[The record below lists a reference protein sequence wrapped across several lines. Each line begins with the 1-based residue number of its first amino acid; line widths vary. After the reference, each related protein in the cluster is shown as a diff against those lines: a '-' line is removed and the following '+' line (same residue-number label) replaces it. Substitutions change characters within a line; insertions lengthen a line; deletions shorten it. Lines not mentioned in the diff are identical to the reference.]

1 MDEVEAE
8 KKINELEDLLLKLEE
23 KKVIVNDIHN
33 SCEQLP
39 NFGEIKSI
47 VKVLLDELTTI
58 ITVIRENQTFMRNNL
73 QEIAMQKQT
82 VPVVEI
88 PVITPD
94 SQIASIENNSVI
106 DNIKPETQAIAN
118 IKPET
123 SAIATQT
130 NKEMPTTDNIMVIQ
144 SFNSEG
150 ETIQIYNVPS
160 HSDDN
165 HQQNVIVEAKYSRG
179 QPGESKRASEL
190 VLKNIPKHFETTFV
204 EPDETT
210 TEVSVDPDGSKRII
224 VRKSTKTIQSHI
236 KSDDFEG
243 AVPENIL
250 SQLGLSGTTH
260 DVIIQGNTT
269 EPTFEQND
277 GIIESSIHAVIGQV
291 SKTVIKKTRTIIKKV
306 TIINGEEHVTE
317 EVIQEPDEIEE
328 FNETLPVSTTT
339 CEISEVFDDVQK
351 QETLPEVQF
360 IDPDT
365 IIITDDC
372 ALHEEEQVFDTQI
385 APLILNA
392 STQDV
397 DKQKSPQ
404 IQEVENIWPYNTAH
418 IVLQQT
424 TVSEVSDVPTIAENF
439 DDSLNVW
446 PQNLNI
452 GSNVDF
458 NDYSFNHI
466 IEKTS
471 DIMDDDGFVLIDSG
485 LDQTDVYN
493 PPSSKLEL
501 SNRFDDV
508 DVDVDSQPTIEQ
520 TQIPDLETSPK
531 PEIILIEKPTDS
543 KPNEQIET
551 ITEVTTVTIEPK
563 DLEIKTEDIVMLK
576 TETISEPTIQPTEIE
591 SPESISVE
599 QKPESIENITSTI
612 VETIINELEVTE
624 NVSIVQQPIVE
635 EVSVDIQ
642 DGSQAKV
649 EKPISEEYYET
660 YQVTLKVDPNEV
672 NKISVNMMETEAPN
686 KKIDLPKDNSEKSND
701 QVQNLP
707 EIQVQETGPLSI
719 ESNTPDKST
728 SEVDKSESQDTD
740 SGKKKNKSNKK
751 KKNQKAKLEESLSIE
766 IPDSPNK
773 SAAVSE
779 ALSIDNDN
787 VMPEEETLPEGNVGM
802 LESDETYKSFTE
814 TPELPVKIMEES
826 VLSSPDES
834 LQTTHETLVYP
845 GNVIEFQYFGDTEQ
859 QTDLTKEQ
867 IDKADFNKATLEI
880 DTKEIQTS
888 INTLD
893 NETQMSPN
901 TETFNAQAIVPSTET
916 PTLELVETES
926 QTIDEQKLQQEQ
938 EVQTDESNDNKP
950 TVAVAP
956 TSETTETSVQ
966 TIKNETHEEFIQTE
980 DVPAID
986 TNAPEIVELLVTE
999 IILQAVQNVP
1009 DKKEEAI
1016 EELITEPI
1024 VDEIVTIDTKEPTIE
1039 EPLKSSTTETVPEPE
1054 EIKTIDSNKNKSK
1067 KNKKNKSK
1075 QKDDGKVEISIEE
1088 GQNQITSKIEV
1099 SLKSE
1104 GKSKSKENELDVQV
1118 TVTTPLASAPAQD
1131 ESESQK
1137 QVLIQRLNEI
1147 MCIETNEP
1155 QKDTDQFGLSQNLNS
1170 MITNIE
1176 QQGIDAVP
1184 WDEVQYMIDSNVE
1197 SRRINNSND
1206 NDDFFEF
1213 YEDNEM
1219 ETTDNIEQSLDKV
1232 EQYINLLPEIV
1243 NSNEEKLTQKTIV
1256 IITKVFVSCLE
1267 QVEYRQQISKQ
1278 NKGAD
1283 NNESELEHLKRL
1295 EELLNELKS
1304 KITPL
1309 KNTELKENINRCI
1322 CTLKQHVNLD
1332 KDIEESVVKDQLL
1345 YHSMNNDTNDSIRKL
1360 KEDTDLLEQKFK
1372 FSLHADSSINDKL
1385 KLLEYLDSMSKEN
1398 KKKSS
1403 QLIRQTNTQ
1412 DEQAHQIRTCYDRT
1426 CEVEHNIRLE
1436 RRRIVQL
1443 ISLSEEY
1450 EQTLN
1455 EFSQITLIANT
1466 LVDKTIV
1473 TNSLDLLQN
1482 EIQRHRKFFVN
1493 LNHCRNILESLEK
1506 NLDSETRL
1514 KHSQLHN
1521 SLHEKATIILEKAG
1535 ERSQKLS
1542 LAASRWTLLDKR
1554 MKSEESWLQVAEQR
1568 VPDLSTVTSAD
1579 YEQYITLYQSLIT
1592 DITTHQSKMMQN
1604 YETANKLQ
1612 DLICAPNLETKC
1624 NDNLTKITKIKED
1637 VLFYLKKLTV
1647 FKSMWNEY
1655 NMNADRLENWMN
1667 YVEEELT
1674 QVNIPDNYL
1683 DYPVEN
1689 MRNFWE
1695 IKAQYEVHNQIYNNV
1710 CESFEKSLKIIG
1722 IADDKQQLQF
1732 YAQLEDRWRN
1742 VSDRIGTIKNQITE
1756 NISSGTTSYI
1766 EKLSFLERELDELM
1780 FILNNIKGIIRNP
1793 EELHLYIERLI
1804 VLKSRIVIVEHELV
1818 TIGFVSAVDTEK
1830 VGELCDKAHKVSL
1843 HITEEI
1849 ELADLCRG
1857 KMKTLKQEIDGIK
1870 SDQRGFYDN
1879 LNQFEY
1885 AAKLESAAIEKALIE
1900 CSIMKDN
1907 LVNHWQDIMRV
1918 RHQLHTLP
1926 TVLRMS
1932 VSPVEIEKEI
1942 SVLEDD
1948 YVDIEKRLQDAEML
1962 LKNRFVLWKR
1972 FEKQLEIIQQN
1983 IQETDFMV
1991 ELLTVHGNIDYERL
2005 QKATERLE
2013 VISI

>member
-1 MDEVEAE
+1 M
-8 KKINELEDLLLKLEE
+8 
-23 KKVIVNDIHN
+23 IVNDIHN
-33 SCEQLP
+33 NCEQLP
-39 NFGEIKSI
+39 NFGEIRNN

-73 QEIAMQKQT
+73 QEIAMQKQ
-82 VPVVEI
+82 VAPVVEV
-88 PVITPD
+88 PVITPE
-94 SQIASIENNSVI
+94 SQIKSIENNTV
-106 DNIKPETQAIAN
+106 IAN

-123 SAIATQT
+123 QAIATQT

-243 AVPENIL
+243 AIPENIL

-269 EPTFEQND
+269 EPTFEKND

-291 SKTVIKKTRTIIKKV
+291 SKTIIKKSRTIIKKV

-328 FNETLPVSTTT
+328 FNETLPESTVT
-339 CEISEVFDDVQK
+339 CEISEVYDDVQK

-360 IDPDT
+360 IEPET
-365 IIITDDC
+365 IITTEDC
-372 ALHEEEQVFDTQI
+372 TFNEEKQVFETQI

-424 TVSEVSDVPTIAENF
+424 TVSEVSDVPSIAENF
-439 DDSLNVW
+439 DDSIKVW

-471 DIMDDDGFVLIDSG
+471 DIMDDDGFVLIDSV

-508 DVDVDSQPTIEQ
+508 DVDSSQPTFEQ
-520 TQIPDLETSPK
+520 KTQVPDLETSQK
-531 PEIILIEKPTDS
+531 PDLTEKPTDS
-543 KPNEQIET
+543 KPSEQIET

-563 DLEIKTEDIVMLK
+563 DLDIKTEDIVMLK
-576 TETISEPTIQPTEIE
+576 TGTISEPTTQAIE
-591 SPESISVE
+591 TESISVE
-599 QKPESIENITSTI
+599 QKPESIENIKPTI
-612 VETIINELEVTE
+612 VETIINQLEVTE
-624 NVSIVQQPIVE
+624 DVKSITQQPIIDE
-635 EVSVDIQ
+635 ISVDIQ
-642 DGSQAKV
+642 DGNQTKV
-649 EKPISEEYYET
+649 EQPIPEEYYET
-660 YQVTLKVDPNEV
+660 YQVTLKVDPKEV
-672 NKISVNMMETEAPN
+672 KKISVNMIETEAPN
-686 KKIDLPKDNSEKSND
+686 KKIDLQKDNSEKSNK

-707 EIQVQETGPLSI
+707 ESQVQETGPLSI
-719 ESNTPDKST
+719 ESNTPDKIS
-728 SEVDKSESQDTD
+728 SEVDKSDSQDTD

-751 KKNQKAKLEESLSIE
+751 KKNQKTKLEESSSIE
-766 IPDSPNK
+766 LPQSPNK
-773 SAAVSE
+773 SEAVSE
-779 ALSIDNDN
+779 ALSFDNDN
-787 VMPEEETLPEGNVGM
+787 VMPEEETLPEGNVLM
-802 LESDETYKSFTE
+802 LESDETYKSFTDM
-814 TPELPVKIMEES
+814 PEFPVKILEES

-845 GNVIEFQYFGDTEQ
+845 GNVIELQYFGDTEQ

-867 IDKADFNKATLEI
+867 IDKADFTRATLEI

-901 TETFNAQAIVPSTET
+901 TETLPAQAVVPSTET

-926 QTIDEQKLQQEQ
+926 QTIEEQKLQQEQ
-938 EVQTDESNDNKP
+938 EVQTEESNDTKP
-950 TVAVAP
+950 SVTVAP
-956 TSETTETSVQ
+956 TSETTESSVQ
-966 TIKNETHEEFIQTE
+966 TIKNETQEEFIQTE
-980 DVPAID
+980 DVPAKD

-999 IILQAVQNVP
+999 IILQAVQNIP
-1009 DKKEEAI
+1009 DKSEEAVQG
-1016 EELITEPI
+1016 LTTEPI
-1024 VDEIVTIDTKEPTIE
+1024 VEKIVTIDTIEPTVE
-1039 EPLKSSTTETVPEPE
+1039 VPLKSSTTENVPEPE
-1054 EIKTIDSNKNKSK
+1054 ETKPLDSNKKSK

-1075 QKDDGKVEISIEE
+1075 QKDDGKVEVSIEE
-1088 GQNQITSKIEV
+1088 GPNQITSKIAV

-1104 GKSKSKENELDVQV
+1104 GKSKSNEKELDVQV
-1118 TVTTPLASAPAQD
+1118 TVTTPLASSPVKD
-1131 ESESQK
+1131 ESETQK

-1176 QQGIDAVP
+1176 QQGFDAVP
-1184 WDEVQYMIDSNVE
+1184 WDEVQYMIDSHVE
-1197 SRRINNSND
+1197 SRRINNFND

-1213 YEDNEM
+1213 HEDNEM

-1283 NNESELEHLKRL
+1283 NNESELQHLKRL
-1295 EELLNELKS
+1295 EDLLNELKS

-1309 KNTELKENINRCI
+1309 KNTELRDNINKCI

-1345 YHSMNNDTNDSIRKL
+1345 YHSINNDTNDSIRKL
-1360 KEDTDLLEQKFK
+1360 KADTDLLEQKFK

-1385 KLLEYLDSMSKEN
+1385 KLLEFLDSVSKEN

-1624 NDNLTKITKIKED
+1624 NDNLTKIIKIKED
-1637 VLFYLKKLTV
+1637 VLFYMKKLTV

-1742 VSDRIGTIKNQITE
+1742 VSDRIGAIKNQITE

-1900 CSIMKDN
+1900 CSVMKDN

-2013 VISI
+2013 VI

>member
-1 MDEVEAE
+1 M
-8 KKINELEDLLLKLEE
+8 ED
-23 KKVIVNDIHN
+23 KKVIVNDIYKN
-33 SCEQLP
+33 CEQS
-39 NFGEIKSI
+39 NFGEIQNI

-58 ITVIRENQTFMRNNL
+58 TTVIRESQTIMRNNL
-73 QEIAMQKQT
+73 QEMAMQKQT
-82 VPVVEI
+82 APIVEA
-88 PVITPD
+88 PVITSD
-94 SQIASIENNSVI
+94 AQMVSVENNSVI
-106 DNIKPETQAIAN
+106 NVKPETQAM
-118 IKPET
+118 
-123 SAIATQT
+123 ATQT
-130 NKEMPTTDNIMVIQ
+130 NKEATDNIMVIQ

-179 QPGESKRASEL
+179 QPGEQKRASEL
-190 VLKNIPKHFETTFV
+190 VLKNIPKQFETTFV
-204 EPDETT
+204 EPDERT
-210 TEVSVDPDGSKRII
+210 TEISVDPDGSKRII

-236 KSDDFEG
+236 KSDDFQG

-260 DVIIQGNTT
+260 DVIIQGDAT

-277 GIIESSIHAVIGQV
+277 GITSSSITAVIGQV
-291 SKTVIKKTRTIIKKV
+291 SKTVIKKSRTIIKKI

-328 FNETLPVSTTT
+328 FNETLPESTIT
-339 CEISEVFDDVQK
+339 CEITEVCDDVQK
-351 QETLPEVQF
+351 QETLPEVQL
-360 IDPDT
+360 IEPEHLE
-365 IIITDDC
+365 IITPEDC
-372 ALHEEEQVFDTQI
+372 TFNEENQVFETQI

-397 DKQKSPQ
+397 DKQKNSPQ

-424 TVSEVSDVPTIAENF
+424 TVSEVSDIPSIAENF
-439 DDSLNVW
+439 DDSLKVW
-446 PQNLNI
+446 PQNLTI

-458 NDYSFNHI
+458 NDYSFNQI
-466 IEKTS
+466 VDKTS
-471 DIMDDDGFVLIDSG
+471 DNVDDDGFVLIDSV

-493 PPSSKLEL
+493 PPQTKLEL
-501 SNRFDDV
+501 SSIFDDV
-508 DVDVDSQPTIEQ
+508 DSETTLQQEQ
-520 TQIPDLETSPK
+520 KTQVQDLETSQTPET
-531 PEIILIEKPTDS
+531 PEISLIEKPIDS
-543 KPNEQIET
+543 KQIEQIET
-551 ITEVTTVTIEPK
+551 ITEELTIETIVPK
-563 DLEIKTEDIVMLK
+563 SDDLENKPEDVVLLK
-576 TETISEPTIQPTEIE
+576 TENIPEPTTQVIEIV
-591 SPESISVE
+591 SPETINVE
-599 QKPESIENITSTI
+599 QTPETIENVKSTI
-612 VETIINELEVTE
+612 VETNVTELELTE
-624 NVSIVQQPIVE
+624 DVKSLIEEPIIGDI
-635 EVSVDIQ
+635 SQDIQ
-642 DGSQAKV
+642 DGSQPKV
-649 EKPISEEYYET
+649 EQPIAEEYYET

-672 NKISVNMMETEAPN
+672 NKISVNMMETEAPS
-686 KKIDLPKDNSEKSND
+686 KTND

-707 EIQVQETGPLSI
+707 EIQVQESGPQSI
-719 ESNTPDKST
+719 ESNSQDKTS
-728 SEVDKSESQDTD
+728 SEVDKSESQDSKD
-740 SGKKKNKSNKK
+740 SNKNKNKNKK

-766 IPDSPNK
+766 HPESPDKN
-773 SAAVSE
+773 VDISE
-779 ALSIDNDN
+779 AHSIDNDN
-787 VMPEEETLPEGNVGM
+787 VMPEEETLPEGNVGV
-802 LESDETYKSFTE
+802 LDSDETYKSFTE
-814 TPELPVKIMEES
+814 MPELPVKIMEES

-834 LQTTHETLVYP
+834 LQPNHETLVYP

-867 IDKADFNKATLEI
+867 IDKADFNKSTLEI

-901 TETFNAQAIVPSTET
+901 PETTEEIVPTTET
-916 PTLELVETES
+916 PVLELVETES
-926 QTIDEQKLQQEQ
+926 QTIEEQKLHQEQ
-938 EVQTDESNDNKP
+938 EVQTDESNDNNTIVP
-950 TVAVAP
+950 VAS
-956 TSETTETSVQ
+956 TSETADMSVQ

-980 DVPAID
+980 EVPAKD
-986 TNAPEIVELLVTE
+986 SDSPAVVELLVTE
-999 IILQAVQNVP
+999 IILQAVQRVGEN
-1009 DKKEEAI
+1009 EEAVDV
-1016 EELITEPI
+1016 LQPEPI
-1024 VDEIVTIDTKEPTIE
+1024 VEEIVQSLAIEPTIE
-1039 EPLKSSTTETVPEPE
+1039 KTQALKSSPIDTVPEPE
-1054 EIKTIDSNKNKSK
+1054 EVKANDSSKTKSK

-1075 QKDDGKVEISIEE
+1075 KDDGKLEVSIQESVVE
-1088 GQNQITSKIEV
+1088 NQITSKIEV

-1104 GKSKSKENELDVQV
+1104 SKPNSREKELDVQV
-1118 TVTTPLASAPAQD
+1118 TVTTPITSTPAED
-1131 ESESQK
+1131 ESENQK

-1155 QKDTDQFGLSQNLNS
+1155 QKDSDQFGLSQNLNS

-1176 QQGIDAVP
+1176 QQGFEAVP
-1184 WDEVQYMIDSNVE
+1184 WDEVQYMIDSHVE
-1197 SRRINNSND
+1197 SRRINNSTD

-1213 YEDNEM
+1213 HDDNEL
-1219 ETTDNIEQSLDKV
+1219 ETTDNIEKSLDKV
-1232 EQYINLLPEIV
+1232 QQYINLLPEIV

-1267 QVEYRQQISKQ
+1267 QVEYKQQISKQ
-1278 NKGAD
+1278 NKGAVND
-1283 NNESELEHLKRL
+1283 ESELEHLKRL

-1309 KNTELKENINRCI
+1309 KNTELRENINKCI

-1345 YHSMNNDTNDSIRKL
+1345 YHSINNDTNDSIRKL
-1360 KEDTDLLEQKFK
+1360 QADTQALEQKFK
-1372 FSLHADSSINDKL
+1372 FSQQADSSINDKL
-1385 KLLEYLDSMSKEN
+1385 KLLEFLDLVSKEN

-1466 LVDKTIV
+1466 LVDKTID

-1624 NDNLTKITKIKED
+1624 NDNLTKIIKIKED
-1637 VLFYLKKLTV
+1637 VLFYLKKLMV

-1742 VSDRIGTIKNQITE
+1742 VSDRIGTIKNKITE

-2013 VISI
+2013 VIFN

>member
-1 MDEVEAE
+1 M
-8 KKINELEDLLLKLEE
+8 EE
-23 KKVIVNDIHN
+23 KKVIVDGIYKN
-33 SCEQLP
+33 SEHLI
-39 NFGEIKSI
+39 NFGEIQNFI
-47 VKVLLDELTTI
+47 KVLLVELTTI
-58 ITVIRENQTFMRNNL
+58 TTVIRENQTFIRNNL
-73 QEIAMQKQT
+73 EEMAVQKQIT
-82 VPVVEI
+82 
-88 PVITPD
+88 PVIQTSD
-94 SQIASIENNSVI
+94 TQKQSNENNSVI
-106 DNIKPETQAIAN
+106 RNFKPETQ
-118 IKPET
+118 
-123 SAIATQT
+123 AIATQT
-130 NKEMPTTDNIMVIQ
+130 NKEKTATDNIMVIQ

-150 ETIQIYNVPS
+150 ETIQIYNMPG

-165 HQQNVIVEAKYSRG
+165 QQQNVIVEAKYSRG
-179 QPGESKRASEL
+179 QPGEQNRASEL

-204 EPDETT
+204 EPDQKT
-210 TEVSVDPDGSKRII
+210 TEVIVDPDGSKRII
-224 VRKSTKTIQSHI
+224 VRKTTKSIQSHI

-260 DVIIQGNTT
+260 DVIVQRNNT

-291 SKTVIKKTRTIIKKV
+291 SKKIIKKSRTIIKKI
-306 TIINGEEHVTE
+306 TIVNGEEHVTE
-317 EVIQEPDEIEE
+317 EVIEEPDEIEE
-328 FNETLPVSTTT
+328 FNETLPESAISCETT
-339 CEISEVFDDVQK
+339 ENNEDVQK
-351 QETLPEVQF
+351 QESLVEPQPILITETC
-360 IDPDT
+360 T
-365 IIITDDC
+365 IN
-372 ALHEEEQVFDTQI
+372 EENQVFDTQI
-385 APLILNA
+385 APLILIA
-392 STQDV
+392 STHDV

-404 IQEVENIWPYNTAH
+404 IQELENIWPYNTAH
-418 IVLQQT
+418 IVLLQT
-424 TVSEVSDVPTIAENF
+424 AVSEVSDVPSIAENF
-439 DDSLNVW
+439 DDSLKVW
-446 PQNLNI
+446 PQNLTI

-466 IEKTS
+466 IDKTS
-471 DIMDDDGFVLIDSG
+471 YIMDDDGFVLIDSV
-485 LDQTDVYN
+485 LDQTDALTT
-493 PPSSKLEL
+493 PSDSQLEL
-501 SNRFDDV
+501 NNRFDDV
-508 DVDVDSQPTIEQ
+508 DTQPTSEQ
-520 TQIPDLETSPK
+520 KTLPIQELLVTSQE
-531 PEIILIEKPTDS
+531 PEIIIIEKTIDS
-543 KPNEQIET
+543 EPIET
-551 ITEVTTVTIEPK
+551 VTEVTTVTILSESE
-563 DLEIKTEDIVMLK
+563 DNVLLETH
-576 TETISEPTIQPTEIE
+576 TIPDSTITSEEIINT
-591 SPESISVE
+591 ESINE
-599 QKPESIENITSTI
+599 KQKLESLESMKTTI
-612 VETIINELEVTE
+612 GEIIDD
-624 NVSIVQQPIVE
+624 IF
-635 EVSVDIQ
+635 VDIQ
-642 DGSQAKV
+642 EAIQIK
-649 EKPISEEYYET
+649 SEQSNAPEYYET

-672 NKISVNMMETEAPN
+672 NKVSVNLMETETPN
-686 KKIDLPKDNSEKSND
+686 KNNNVQNDNSEKTSD
-701 QVQNLP
+701 QVQNIP
-707 EIQVQETGPLSI
+707 EDEIKENEPLSI
-719 ESNTPDKST
+719 ESIKSDIT
-728 SEVDKSESQDTD
+728 C
-740 SGKKKNKSNKK
+740 
-751 KKNQKAKLEESLSIE
+751 
-766 IPDSPNK
+766 
-773 SAAVSE
+773 SE
-779 ALSIDNDN
+779 ADNTDETILI
-787 VMPEEETLPEGNVGM
+787 PEQQVLPEGSVE
-802 LESDETYKSFTE
+802 LIESDETYKSFSE
-814 TPELPVKIMEES
+814 MKEFPVKIMEES

-834 LQTTHETLVYP
+834 LQANHETIVYA

-867 IDKADFNKATLEI
+867 IEKADFTKLALEI

-901 TETFNAQAIVPSTET
+901 TQITET
-916 PTLELVETES
+916 LIVQTESNIQPSTLELVENES
-926 QTIDEQKLQQEQ
+926 QTFEELKQQQEQ
-938 EVQTDESNDNKP
+938 EVQTDQTNDIIP
-950 TVAVAP
+950 VVVVAS

-966 TIKNETHEEFIQTE
+966 TIKNETHEEYIQTE
-980 DVPAID
+980 DIPTKD
-986 TNAPEIVELLVTE
+986 TDAPEIVEQLMTE
-999 IILQAVQNVP
+999 IILQAVQSVP
-1009 DKKEEAI
+1009 HKDEEAI
-1016 EELITEPI
+1016 DLSQTEPKI
-1024 VDEIVTIDTKEPTIE
+1024 RETIQAIATEPTTDVLLKSSATE
-1039 EPLKSSTTETVPEPE
+1039 EPLKSSTIETED
-1054 EIKTIDSNKNKSK
+1054 IKTIDSIKNKQK
-1067 KNKKNKSK
+1067 KNKKNKTK
-1075 QKDDGKVEISIEE
+1075 QKDDGKVEVSVEE
-1088 GQNQITSKIEV
+1088 GPNLITSKIEV

-1104 GKSKSKENELDVQV
+1104 GKTKSKENEFDVQV
-1118 TVTTPLASAPAQD
+1118 TVTTPITSSPTID
-1131 ESESQK
+1131 ETENQK

-1170 MITNIE
+1170 IITNIE
-1176 QQGIDAVP
+1176 QQGLNVVP

-1213 YEDNEM
+1213 HEDNEM
-1219 ETTDNIEQSLDKV
+1219 ETSDNIEQSLDKV

-1243 NSNEEKLTQKTIV
+1243 NSNEEKLTQKTFV
-1256 IITKVFVSCLE
+1256 VITKVFVSCLE
-1267 QVEYRQQISKQ
+1267 QVEYRQQVSKH
-1278 NKGAD
+1278 NKETVND
-1283 NNESELEHLKRL
+1283 QSELQHLKRL
-1295 EELLNELKS
+1295 ENLLNELKS
-1304 KITPL
+1304 KVTPL
-1309 KNTELKENINRCI
+1309 KNTELRENINKCI
-1322 CTLKQHVNLD
+1322 CTLEKHVNLD

-1345 YHSMNNDTNDSIRKL
+1345 YHSMNNDTNESIRKL
-1360 KEDTDLLEQKFK
+1360 KSDTDLLEQKFK
-1372 FSLHADSSINDKL
+1372 FSLHTDSSINDKL
-1385 KLLEYLDSMSKEN
+1385 KLLEFLDAMSKEN

-1403 QLIRQTNTQ
+1403 QLIRLPNIR

-1426 CEVEHNIRLE
+1426 IEVEHNIRLE

-1579 YEQYITLYQSLIT
+1579 YEQYITLYQSLVT

-1624 NDNLTKITKIKED
+1624 NDNLTKIIKIKED
-1637 VLFYLKKLTV
+1637 VLYYLKKLMM
-1647 FKSMWNEY
+1647 FKTMWNEY
-1655 NMNADRLENWMN
+1655 NLNADRLENWMN

-1674 QVNIPDNYL
+1674 RVNIPDNYL

-1742 VSDRIGTIKNQITE
+1742 VSDRIEAIKNQITK

-1857 KMKTLKQEIDGIK
+1857 KMITLKQEIDGIK

-1879 LNQFEY
+1879 LNQLEY

-1900 CSIMKDN
+1900 CSVMKDN

-2013 VISI
+2013 VIQNKFSIICYFKTNMLSTLGTL